1 MATTI
6 HDDVARA
13 ALLRRLDALRPEL
26 TPRWGRMS
34 APQMVTHLIEA
45 YRMPSGELQMKRV
58 AMPLRP
64 LLRWLM
70 LYLLPFPK
78 GAPTARELL
87 ARVPDSWE
95 ADVATLRAAIAAAT
109 KPPSGARVGEHPLF
123 GRMSVRDWGVLLYKH
138 TDHHFR
144 QFGI

>member
-64 LLRWLM
+64 LVRWLM

-109 KPPSGARVGEHPLF
+109 KPPAGARVGEHPLF